1 MASLNF
7 IPPKIPNKSLTS
19 AVFPIHST
27 GKDSGYIEYECP
39 ALGGAFSANI
49 STSNIAIPLLKGTI
63 YTPTGF
69 ESDLMTSNGMVNLSN
84 FNIVKL
90 DLDNTKGL
98 TNLVL
103 DVYYN
108 SKANLKTATKKFTTI
123 IEKGELFY
131 RDYPVYNQFFNFTTR
146 NTDEGSRA
154 VFNGRC
160 TLSRYTQFG
169 APTQL
174 SDQINRFSIGTLE
187 RVGNDFYN
195 DILINR
201 VQDVVKTDRIGVVDS
216 IQATKQTFWN
226 NASHFNFTS
235 NVASD
240 IYLNSTDNADTMDVL
255 ITGRGFNDTKAQ
267 ETITLTGT
275 TNAVGLLS
283 FKIIDN
289 MEVTSPTVNAGQVK
303 VYRQTDNEVM
313 NVMDIGAGRSTSLIY
328 CAPENTKSVVR
339 HLSFNGTTGLE
350 TESKIKLYKVVDNV
364 REVLVYQNNTRDA
377 QVIENIDLD
386 ILLNGTDSLYGV
398 IESANVASTLGDS
411 FFSGRVN
418 ILEYANSQDKI
429 I

>member
-19 AVFPIHST
+19 GKYPIQSNGT
-27 GKDSGYIEYECP
+27 SGGTVEYECP
-39 ALGGAFSANI
+39 AMNGSFTSNV
-49 STSNIAIPLLKGTI
+49 STSNISIPLLKCPD
-63 YTPTGF
+63 YTVAEF
-69 ESDLMTSNGMVNLSN
+69 ASDLMTSNGMVNLSN

-90 DLDNTKGL
+90 DIDNTQGE

-108 SKANLKTATKKFTTI
+108 TKPNLKTAKKKFTTI
-123 IEKGELFY
+123 IERGELFY
-131 RDYPVYNQFFNFTTR
+131 RDYPVFNQFFNFTTR
-146 NTDEGSRA
+146 NTDEASRA
-154 VFNGRC
+154 VFNGQC
-160 TLSRYTQFG
+160 TLSRYTQFNV
-169 APTQL
+169 PTQL
-174 SDQINRFSIGTLE
+174 SDQINRFSVGTID
-187 RVGNDFYN
+187 RVSNDFYN

-201 VQDVVKTDRIGVVDS
+201 VQDVVKTDRLGVVDS
-216 IQATKQTFWN
+216 ITATTQTFWN
-226 NASHFNFTS
+226 NPSHFNFTS

-240 IYLNSTDNADTMDVL
+240 IYLNSTDASDTMDVL

-275 TNAVGLLS
+275 TNALGLLS

-289 MEVTSPTVNAGQVK
+289 MEVTSPTVNAGVVK

-313 NVMDIGAGRSTSLIY
+313 NVMDAGAGRSTSLIY

-339 HLSFNGTTGLE
+339 HLTFNGTTGLE
-350 TESKIKLYKVVDNV
+350 TESKIKLYKVVENV

-418 ILEYANSQDKI
+418 ILEYADSQDKI